1 MKGSKHFGSRSNNA
15 IFQHFLPSQT
25 DAIQSGKR
33 QIFTR
38 NMHVNVAPQAFVS
51 AEVRHQAFRGAVMV
65 EHQVVL
71 GEVIQSCH
79 TKFVPQETN
88 EGKKQLILSSF
99 CNLIL
104 QTWLVKWYWNLWRWF
119 RITGNPETIFSPSPQ
134 HRKRDI
140 SPGWLQKPAVVF
152 VRAPGCPWK
161 SVTIYL
167 VFDLLTRLTS
177 YIYIGVII
185 HLLSTMEIHEH
196 ASSLPGWA
204 GWFFQILNFF

>member
-1 MKGSKHFGSRSNNA
+1 MPSNPSKADFHQENAIWAPKAFVVIRGSSSSISCSCHGWASSHFGWSHSK
-15 IFQHFLPSQT
+15 LSY
-25 DAIQSGKR
+25 
-33 QIFTR
+33 
-38 NMHVNVAPQAFVS
+38 
-51 AEVRHQAFRGAVMV
+51 EVR
-65 EHQVVL
+65 
-71 GEVIQSCH
+71 
-79 TKFVPQETN
+79 TPQETWR
-88 EGKKQLILSSF
+88 EKTYPSF

-104 QTWLVKWYWNLWRWF
+104 QTWLVKWYWNLWRLF
-119 RITGNPETIFSPSPQ
+119 RITGNPETIYSPSPQ
-134 HRKRDI
+134 HRKRE
-140 SPGWLQKPAVVF
+140 GWLQKPAVVF

-204 GWFFQILNFF
+204 GRFFQILNFF